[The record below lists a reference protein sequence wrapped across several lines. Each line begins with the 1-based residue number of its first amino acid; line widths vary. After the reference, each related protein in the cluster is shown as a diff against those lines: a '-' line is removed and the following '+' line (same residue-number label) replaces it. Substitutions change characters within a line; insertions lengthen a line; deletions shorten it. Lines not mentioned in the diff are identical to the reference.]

1 MSASDR
7 LERDAALLSPT
18 LTDEEIARLVRQ
30 NLRRHRAE
38 ADRRRKSAER
48 KVLVSSE
55 QSDRASR

>member
-1 MSASDR
+1 MSANDR

-38 ADRRRKSAER
+38 ADRRRKATER
-48 KVLVSSE
+48 KVLVTGE
-55 QSDRASR
+55 QADRVSR